1 MATIEIQH
9 QLQMQYDDL
18 KFQTLIKVSPF
29 LYDNGCLLNNT
40 KCTHLKGE
48 NEFKL
53 QGLAFISKHEQF
65 SLLNQ
70 WWRSIESS
78 NTWNFEVSTFDKF
91 VVNMT
96 SLFGA
101 LNLNNLQ
108 N

>member
-1 MATIEIQH
+1 
-9 QLQMQYDDL
+9 
-18 KFQTLIKVSPF
+18 
-29 LYDNGCLLNNT
+29 
-40 KCTHLKGE
+40 
-48 NEFKL
+48 
-53 QGLAFISKHEQF
+53 LAFISKHEQF